1 MTGSI
6 DKFAQVWDARTGRPV
21 GRRLGHSDR
30 VLSVGFSGDGTR
42 VVTASNQTV
51 RVWNTVT
58 GKPELVLQHP
68 ESVSRAVFSPD
79 GQRIATVARDA
90 TRLWNAR
97 TGRPIGSP
105 MKQVVPKDAVFSPDG
120 TRLATWS
127 GFRNAQLWN
136 ALTAQPLGLPLQHS
150 EPISAVS
157 FSSDGSRVA
166 TASRDWTARVWD
178 VRTGQPIS
186 PPLQHF
192 GPALDASFSPDGARL
207 LTMSGDGSARLWHL
221 PVTTTEDAPL
231 IVELAEIVSGYHVS
245 EAGSLIAVM
254 DASVRLQGLRE
265 APPAAGRKQGSAAA
279 LLRWVFEDPWQ
290 RRISHLSLLTAN
302 DYIRSRL
309 SVCMPAATSEAAW
322 HFPGHAMLRTAPT
335 NCVAGAA
342 RDSASPR

>member
-1 MTGSI
+1 
-6 DKFAQVWDARTGRPV
+6 
-21 GRRLGHSDR
+21 
-30 VLSVGFSGDGTR
+30 
-42 VVTASNQTV
+42 
-51 RVWNTVT
+51 
-58 GKPELVLQHP
+58 
-68 ESVSRAVFSPD
+68 
-79 GQRIATVARDA
+79 
-90 TRLWNAR
+90 
-97 TGRPIGSP
+97 

-254 DASVRLQGLRE
+254 DASVRLQGFAKPRQRQ
-265 APPAAGRKQGSAAA
+265 AGNK
-279 LLRWVFEDPWQ
+279 
-290 RRISHLSLLTAN
+290 
-302 DYIRSRL
+302 
-309 SVCMPAATSEAAW
+309 
-322 HFPGHAMLRTAPT
+322 
-335 NCVAGAA
+335 AA
-342 RDSASPR
+342 RRPCFVGYLKTLGSDGSPIARCLQRTTTFAAVLACACRRRRVRRRGISQATRCCERLTQIAWLGPHEILRLPAETVRSDRDQQLSPRPGFWNSARARTGSSCARWPR